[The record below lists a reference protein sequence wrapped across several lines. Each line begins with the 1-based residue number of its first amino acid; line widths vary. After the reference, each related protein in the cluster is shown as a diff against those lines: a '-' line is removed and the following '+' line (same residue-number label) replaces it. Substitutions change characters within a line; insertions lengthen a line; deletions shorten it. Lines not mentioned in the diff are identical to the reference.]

1 LPNQDHSLDAVASSK
16 YMAKREINRV
26 FSVFETLEQA
36 PEEIKISPTNDV
48 SLLPQPVLTMS
59 SIGKLGRFGNQLFQY
74 AFLRI
79 CAHKT
84 GARVACSPWIGQVL
98 FGHHDAPI
106 AERLPPAI
114 EYQGL
119 TESLFDKIPEFIPYL
134 EKLAKAKSSRIGP
147 EALELGLSD
156 VDVWGY
162 FQFHTQ
168 TLRPYQRYFRSLFQP
183 VEDLEST
190 LLDGLKILRAK
201 GKTIVG
207 IHVRRGDYITEPRL
221 GFTLV
226 VPAKWYCEWLETI
239 WGELEDP
246 VLFLCS
252 DDLDSI
258 LPDFNKFSPVTS
270 QDLNIQLP
278 ARMKDLEIEFYV
290 DFFLLSHCDVV
301 CASNS
306 VFSFVACML
315 NERAYKFVR
324 PHWDFSSKFTA
335 FDPWD
340 SEPLLWFGGKQSKF
354 LKSLTDTLYITYATQ
369 GFWAMLKCLLI
380 YIPKSQLKNWSIHAY
395 LGYQGSANSD
405 SYLSETKFSH
415 FKTWNTL
422 MKLRPW

>member
-1 LPNQDHSLDAVASSK
+1 MPNQDNSLDAVASSE
-16 YMAKREINRV
+16 YIAKNEIDGV
-26 FSVFETLEQA
+26 FSVFETLDNEA
-36 PEEIKISPTNDV
+36 EEIKPLPAND
-48 SLLPQPVLTMS
+48 SSRLHQSVLTMS

-79 CAHKT
+79 CAYKS
-84 GARVACSPWIGQVL
+84 GARVECSPWIGQTL

-114 EYQGL
+114 ESQDL
-119 TESLFDKIPEFIPYL
+119 EKNLFDKIPEFIPYL
-134 EKLAKAKSSRIGP
+134 EKLAEAKSSRIGP
-147 EALELGLSD
+147 EALDVGLVN
-156 VDVWGY
+156 VDLWGC

-168 TLRPYQRYFRSLFQP
+168 TLRPYQQYFRSLFQP
-183 VEDLEST
+183 VDDLEST
-190 LLDGLKILRAK
+190 LLDGLKALRSK

-226 VPAKWYCEWLETI
+226 VPTKWYCEWLETI

-258 LPDFNKFSPVTS
+258 LPDFDKFSPVTS
-270 QDLNIQLP
+270 RDLNIKLP
-278 ARMKDLEIEFYV
+278 ERMKDLDIEFYV

-315 NERAYKFVR
+315 NERAHTFVR
-324 PHWDFSSKFTA
+324 PHWDFSSKFTV

-340 SEPLLWFGGKQSKF
+340 SEPLLWFGDKQSKF
-354 LKSLTDTLYITYATQ
+354 LKSLTDTVSITYTTQ
-369 GFWAMLKCLLI
+369 GFWAMLKCLFV
-380 YIPKSQLKNWSIHAY
+380 YIPKSQLKSWGIHAY
-395 LGYQGSANSD
+395 LGYQGSADSS

-415 FKTWNTL
+415 LKTWNTL

>member
-1 LPNQDHSLDAVASSK
+1 LPNQDNLLDAVASSK
-16 YMAKREINRV
+16 CIAKSETDMV
-26 FSVFETLEQA
+26 FSAFETLEKET
-36 PEEIKISPTNDV
+36 EEIKSSSANDAASPY
-48 SLLPQPVLTMS
+48 QPVLTMS
-59 SIGKLGRFGNQLFQY
+59 SLGKLGRFGNQLFQY

-79 CAHKT
+79 CAQKR
-84 GARVACSPWIGQVL
+84 GARVECSPWIGQTL
-98 FGHHDAPI
+98 FGHYDAPI

-114 EYQGL
+114 EYQDLG
-119 TESLFDKIPEFIPYL
+119 ENLFDKIPEFIPYL
-134 EKLAKAKSSRIGP
+134 EKLAEAKSSRIGP
-147 EALELGLSD
+147 EALDFGLGD
-156 VDVWGY
+156 VDLWGY

-168 TLRPYQRYFRSLFQP
+168 VLKPYQPYFRFLFQP
-183 VEDLEST
+183 VDDLEST
-190 LLDGLKILRAK
+190 LMNSLKILQSR

-226 VPAKWYCEWLETI
+226 VPTKWYCEWLETI
-239 WGELEDP
+239 WDELEDP

-258 LPDFNKFSPVTS
+258 LPDFDKFSPVTS
-270 QDLNIQLP
+270 RDLNIELP
-278 ARMKDLEIEFYV
+278 ERMEDLGIEFYA

-315 NERAYKFVR
+315 NERANTFVR
-324 PHWDFSSKFTA
+324 PHWDFSSKFTV

-340 SEPLLWFGGKQSKF
+340 SEPLLWFGGKQPKF
-354 LKSLTDTLYITYATQ
+354 LKSLTDALYITYATQ
-369 GFWAMLKCLLI
+369 GFWAMLKCLFI
-380 YIPKSQLKNWSIHAY
+380 YIPKSQIKRWGIHAY
-395 LGYQGSANSD
+395 LGYQGSADSN

-415 FKTWNTL
+415 LEWWNTL